1 MNPKFGILGML
12 SYGEFSLGSKN
23 PTEKSVLYIHHPSIA
38 VSSTVLVDIG
48 YDVKLFKKAVTIP
61 LHLFQ

>member
-12 SYGEFSLGSKN
+12 GYGEFSLGSKN
-23 PTEKSVLYIHHPSIA
+23 PTEISVLYTHHPSIVA
-38 VSSTVLVDIG
+38 GSRVPVNFDN
-48 YDVKLFKKAVTIP
+48 DVKSLEKAVTIA

>member
-23 PTEKSVLYIHHPSIA
+23 PTEKSVLYIHHPSIV
-38 VSSTVLVDIG
+38 VSSTVPVDIG
-48 YDVKLFKKAVTIP
+48 HDVKLFEKAVTIP